1 MKHAR
6 ENRMKPVINESRRQ
20 LLKRF
25 AFGVALVPIAGLP
38 LRSLAADL
46 PLVTADD
53 ATAKALK
60 YVGDASKAPD
70 AKPGSKCANCTLY
83 QGAAGSAQGGC
94 LLFPGKAVKASGW
107 CSSWTAKTS

>member
-1 MKHAR
+1 MKH
-6 ENRMKPVINESRRQ
+6 VIDESRRR
-20 LLKRF
+20 LLKRVTL
-25 AFGVALVPIAGLP
+25 GVALMPIAAIP
-38 LRSLAADL
+38 LRVALAADL

-60 YVGDASKAPD
+60 YVADASKAPD
-70 AKPGSKCANCTLY
+70 AKPGSKCANCQLY

-107 CSSWTAKTS
+107 CSSWTAKT